1 MNNSNE
7 NLNKKINILASI
19 NALLIQIND
28 TLTDIIFLIIAIVC
42 VGNLVLYIVTTKM
55 MGSNLYIY
63 IMTGVLI
70 LLLIYVINDT
80 IIYRIEKCLNKINIE
95 GKNNDEFK

>member
-70 LLLIYVINDT
+70 LLLEWDI
-80 IIYRIEKCLNKINIE
+80 K
-95 GKNNDEFK
+95 

>member
-80 IIYRIEKCLNKINIE
+80 IIYRIEKCLNKINIK

>member
-7 NLNKKINILASI
+7 NLNIKINILESI
-19 NALLIQIND
+19 DVLLIQIND
-28 TLTDIIFLIIAIVC
+28 TLMNIISLIIAMLC
-42 VGNLVLYIVTTKM
+42 GGNLVLYLVTSKM
-55 MGSNLYIY
+55 MSFNLYLMI
-63 IMTGVLI
+63 GSLI
-70 LLLIYVINDT
+70 LLLIYALNDT

>member
-7 NLNKKINILASI
+7 NLNIKINILESI
-19 NALLIQIND
+19 DVLLIQIND

-80 IIYRIEKCLNKINIE
+80 IIYRIEKCLNKINIK

>member
-1 MNNSNE
+1 
-7 NLNKKINILASI
+7 
-19 NALLIQIND
+19 
-28 TLTDIIFLIIAIVC
+28 
-42 VGNLVLYIVTTKM
+42 M
-55 MGSNLYIY
+55 MGSNLCIY
-63 IMTGVLI
+63 IMTGLLI